1 MSQDPNKPKND
12 EQELSVDDLESVT
25 GGASDY
31 LLELDGIKGE
41 SSDKKGRTRGH
52 TVTIKQNG

>member
-1 MSQDPNKPKND
+1 MSQDPKQPKID
-12 EQELSVDDLESVT
+12 EQELSADDLESVT

-41 SSDKKGRTRGH
+41 TSDKKGRSRTPGF
-52 TVTIKQNG
+52 TIKQSG